1 MASLRSITQINPDS
15 IVYDE
20 RTKQYHDTANRYRMV
35 KKSVAEAMQATVSSG
50 APTRGNENFVSQA
63 AFDAFRKD
71 ISKHVSETAR
81 LTKIGLEELKK
92 SFDYQT
98 KETERLQRAVNH
110 TDEESQEKNK
120 IEKISDPPESQE
132 RKRERRQNRRGMS
145 MSSFLGL
152 GAGGLLGAFLLAS
165 MVLTPEQHQQIGES
179 IDESLSEITSMVDT
193 INRINDLLRPI
204 AELMNGSSTGGAAGP
219 NANGAAIGQSM
230 DNEMQFRPSTATSPP
245 AAPTTNNGIGPTAR
259 NTLDAIRQ
267 SAGVPVETP
276 STPPEEPQRSQVGA
290 GASANRMEPASGIER
305 NEENRDDPSFPHRAI
320 SSVLL
325 NNEEN
330 QRIDAMRRDPNV
342 TENIL
347 QGTIVNMLAN
357 RLQGQDV
364 NALADDIATRI
375 GSSPSIHN
383 SSEVARNIITSI
395 NDGVGFNEAARRL
408 YETFYHRDVTGG
420 STPTSS
426 SSSSTRSQALRDRLN
441 SRTRQQETSIDP
453 IRIGGAQRIAGTFP
467 TPFGAGVR
475 VLEPILAPRSGGT
488 TTPRFERQPDPV
500 GIRIGYLQTRRNE
513 ASLDGAVLMGRQATA
528 V

>member
-245 AAPTTNNGIGPTAR
+245 AATPPAEP
-259 NTLDAIRQ
+259 
-267 SAGVPVETP
+267 SAEP
-276 STPPEEPQRSQVGA
+276 STTPAPAATPAAPTQPVPGPQRSQVGA
-290 GASANRMEPASGIER
+290 GASADRREPASRTLER

-330 QRIDAMRRDPNV
+330 QRIDTMRRDPNV

-347 QGTIVNMLAN
+347 RDTIVNMLAN

-420 STPTSS
+420 STPTSSS

>member
-1 MASLRSITQINPDS
+1 MASLRSITQNNPDS

-35 KKSVAEAMQATVSSG
+35 KKSVAEAMRATVSSG
-50 APTRGNENFVSQA
+50 APTRGDENFVSQA

-92 SFDYQT
+92 SFDYQS
-98 KETERLQRAVNH
+98 KETERLQRAVNR
-110 TDEESQEKNK
+110 TDEESQEQNK
-120 IEKISDPPESQE
+120 IEKISDTSESQE

-245 AAPTTNNGIGPTAR
+245 AATPTTNNGIGPTAR

-276 STPPEEPQRSQVGA
+276 STPPEEPQRSQVGGGA
-290 GASANRMEPASGIER
+290 TAAASASGTLER
-305 NEENRDDPSFPHRAI
+305 VEENRDDPSFPHRAI
-320 SSVLL
+320 SSILL
-325 NNEEN
+325 NNAEN
-330 QRIDAMRRDPNV
+330 QRIDDMSRDPNI

-347 QGTIVNMLAN
+347 RDTIVNMLAN

-364 NALADDIATRI
+364 NALAEEIAARI
-375 GSSPSIHN
+375 GLSPSIHN
-383 SSEVARNIITSI
+383 SAEVARNIVTSI
-395 NDGVGFNEAARRL
+395 NNGVGIREAARRL
-408 YETFYHRDVTGG
+408 YETFYQRDVTGRSPIPQRSEILRNRLNRYNERQQTSVNPMG
-420 STPTSS
+420 VNGAQQIAATFPIGGNNVRITTTSPIEMGAGGRQPGGRFRGTPEPLG
-426 SSSSTRSQALRDRLN
+426 TRS
-441 SRTRQQETSIDP
+441 
-453 IRIGGAQRIAGTFP
+453 AGIQP
-467 TPFGAGVR
+467 
-475 VLEPILAPRSGGT
+475 
-488 TTPRFERQPDPV
+488 RQPDP
-500 GIRIGYLQTRRNE
+500 G
-513 ASLDGAVLMGRQATA
+513 LDYFARVMNGQATGSA
-528 V
+528 